1 MLQSRSPSFAAVVVP
16 VPVPVPVPVGVS
28 SGCGLCRYKIPV
40 LGYGG
45 CHGVSVAIPR
55 VPHIDDTTP
64 GGSSTSGA
72 DVRIVRFGAVRPGCD
87 SPRFVTVRNVGAR
100 TAFLVARTA
109 ADGGSPP
116 GVRFTVAPSHC
127 IVPRGT
133 VVALCI
139 TATRSSVDGADGA
152 DGSARP
158 PVAASQPVEA
168 TLHLS
173 WGDEYVLVGGC
184 RCAWC

>member
-55 VPHIDDTTP
+55 VPHIDDATP

-109 ADGGSPP
+109 ADGGSPS

-184 RCAWC
+184 RCVLC